1 MLRCEKRRSGG
12 PCDVWCVRISASGA
26 LTHRCRICK
35 RLKKAP
41 TFWNTVSLYL
51 PLWIQSC
58 QKIATCLSCNIFKP
72 AEVFAWRVD
81 HLSFKASNH
90 LWAIHCLLWGKAT
103 ATDGKLRFGGDTM
116 QMAFVPWFSRSMA
129 VNSGKAFH
137 TYDICQS
144 ALRLPRFERERE
156 RLKGHDAS
164 LSMLRCFEYVESLF
178 RSEWPRWKTALPKLA
193 TASLVLFKSVSDPI
207 GLYKQLNACKSAE
220 FIYYILPLLHTECFI
235 IYNAF
240 THYLDRDNWYNYIA
254 YRCTVYCIV
263 CVHCLLLMVLALR
276 FSQITQISCEFWIS
290 RTVPTLTP
298 KCSFQNHFPG
308 FYLLHFLFCLGMFL
322 GNTVDVTDSNLDP
335 TFTGQTPEEAW
346 RCMKGWGRQTFK

>member
-1 MLRCEKRRSGG
+1 MIFASLPCVCRDLR
-12 PCDVWCVRISASGA
+12 
-26 LTHRCRICK
+26 
-35 RLKKAP
+35 
-41 TFWNTVSLYL
+41 
-51 PLWIQSC
+51 
-58 QKIATCLSCNIFKP
+58 
-72 AEVFAWRVD
+72 
-81 HLSFKASNH
+81 
-90 LWAIHCLLWGKAT
+90 
-103 ATDGKLRFGGDTM
+103 
-116 QMAFVPWFSRSMA
+116 
-129 VNSGKAFH
+129 
-137 TYDICQS
+137 
-144 ALRLPRFERERE
+144 ERERE

-164 LSMLRCFEYVESLF
+164 LSMLRCFEYVESLC

-193 TASLVLFKSVSDPI
+193 TASLVLFKSVLDPI

-346 RCMKGWGRQTFK
+346 RRMKGWGRQTFK